1 MVLKKPLDLAE
12 GAGYQQLSADAQT
25 TFSAFAN
32 VTSASIQE
40 NLKNQ
45 VFTLNGVKGMK
56 FFHQFKNSATVKTQ
70 NQNAIPL
77 SQQSTQNILNDGYV
91 YLIQIDAEA
100 VDQFKESLKELDDYI
115 HFQPNYRYK
124 TFSTPNTE
132 PFIFSAG
139 NRNGLN
145 GI

>member
-1 MVLKKPLDLAE
+1 MKLFLLLFFANALILLSSANDTYFVVLKKPLDLAE

-70 NQNAIPL
+70 NQNAKYPFL
-77 SQQSTQNILNDGYV
+77 SNQ
-91 YLIQIDAEA
+91 
-100 VDQFKESLKELDDYI
+100 LKIY
-115 HFQPNYRYK
+115 
-124 TFSTPNTE
+124 
-132 PFIFSAG
+132 
-139 NRNGLN
+139 
-145 GI
+145 